1 MLRVDKM
8 TCLEDNEV
16 ILDVNL
22 AVFTCELISDFS
34 LFFLLKKS
42 YSPTVTQA
50 CFAHINVTMK
60 ILLIYI
66 SMIWFLKQKNIIYH
80 NEDE

>member
-22 AVFTCELISDFS
+22 ALFNMWANLGFFAVFP
-34 LFFLLKKS
+34 LKKVLFSNSDSGMFCS
-42 YSPTVTQA
+42 YKCNNENAADLYFNDLVSET
-50 CFAHINVTMK
+50 K
-60 ILLIYI
+60 KYYI
-66 SMIWFLKQKNIIYH
+66 S
-80 NEDE
+80 